1 MVVYNTVGE
10 PDYIIPRFFLYFAT
24 SFHFEP
30 FQPLRVVLKEEAS
43 YRLKKVEVR
52 RKDAIDQVTSLFLFF
67 LFVCCCWGKGG
78 VGGTLLTNILKL
90 LQIRFSYSDMS
101 VLALGHDTGG
111 KADLNPMILAEG
123 EYLVNMERSFFF
135 F

>member
-1 MVVYNTVGE
+1 M
-10 PDYIIPRFFLYFAT
+10 
-24 SFHFEP
+24 
-30 FQPLRVVLKEEAS
+30 VLKEEAS

-52 RKDAIDQVTSLFLFF
+52 RKDAIDQVTSLFIFF
-67 LFVCCCWGKGG
+67 LFLLLLGEGWGG
-78 VGGTLLTNILKL
+78 LHILHLKL